1 MGKQVALME
10 LRMTTALLVT
20 EFDIRFAPGENGQ
33 RLLNESKDFFT
44 MSIADL
50 DLVFTSTAG

>member
-1 MGKQVALME
+1 ME

-20 EFDIRFAPGENGQ
+20 GFDIRFAPGENGQ
-33 RLLNESKDFFT
+33 RLLDESKDFFT

-50 DLVFTSTAG
+50 QLVFTSTAG

>member
-50 DLVFTSTAG
+50 QLVFTSTAG